1 MGPLI
6 GHSKAKDLALGRLR
20 DEKMEEMG
28 WGGHPGRFFCSEQK
42 GANSL
47 IKPELKEKGAWGAVV
62 AISPP

>member
-1 MGPLI
+1 MKKWKKWVGEVI
-6 GHSKAKDLALGRLR
+6 
-20 DEKMEEMG
+20 
-28 WGGHPGRFFCSEQK
+28 PGRFFCSEQK